1 MLGLRLRH
9 RRHIRIVLLG
19 ILPARVLMWL
29 LVRIEGLRR
38 ARVKSVGVD
47 VNRRLRRRAIHVT
60 VVLLLSARLFVIW
73 DLVARAHMVV
83 IHGGRRPEEQ
93 EQ

>member
-1 MLGLRLRH
+1 MLGLLLRH

-19 ILPARVLMWL
+19 ILPARVLMRL
-29 LVRIEGLRR
+29 LMRIEGLRR
-38 ARVKSVGVD
+38 ARVESVGIDVD
-47 VNRRLRRRAIHVT
+47 RRLRRGPIHVA

-73 DLVARAHMVV
+73 DLVARAHVVV
-83 IHGGRRPEEQ
+83 IHGGRRPEKQ

>member
-1 MLGLRLRH
+1 MR
-9 RRHIRIVLLG
+9 
-19 ILPARVLMWL
+19 L

-38 ARVKSVGVD
+38 ARVESVGIDVD
-47 VNRRLRRRAIHVT
+47 GRLRRRAIHVA
-60 VVLLLSARLFVIW
+60 VVLLLSARLLVIW
-73 DLVARAHMVV
+73 DLVARAHVVV